1 MGHAKG
7 ELGLSMT
14 SEYAG
19 RETLEAK
26 RLRAGREVAQIG
38 EPWGREGNQMATANE
53 LREALR
59 DERARVADLRKRVQ
73 DNKYLRFCLVSASGV
88 LHIVEH
94 AISPATMAEPHVS
107 SSPAWWLQETADLL
121 GGARAQ
127 VNFVEDLVA
136 KFGDDVGPFRA
147 S

>member
-26 RLRAGREVAQIG
+26 RLRAGREVARIG

-94 AISPATMAEPHVS
+94 AISPATMAQPHMWNGPRCKELLNRFHPRGRCVHMYGLE
-107 SSPAWWLQETADLL
+107 ARYMTAGLDEIRET
-121 GGARAQ
+121 R
-127 VNFVEDLVA
+127 
-136 KFGDDVGPFRA
+136 